1 VIDHRE
7 DEMSK
12 DKFDLTPEEALH
24 LYSRMALTRLTE
36 NKHEELYQEGVVPV
50 YTHLGTGQEAVGCG
64 VSAFLNQEDYLIGT
78 HRGVAEYVGKGM
90 SVRDIF
96 LEYGG
101 RAESISGGRAGLH
114 LHNPEL
120 HILPLLG
127 GLGTDFSLAVGAG
140 LSIRHK
146 KSSAVVVD
154 YFGEGAAEQVDFH
167 PAMNMAMLY
176 KVPVIFCCCTNQFVE
191 YHHYRDS
198 TCTADIAPRAEGYGM
213 SWQIV
218 EDGNDIFSVGRAM
231 KEAIAH
237 ARSGKGPYFLEFKTY
252 RLAPHHTADQCLYRD
267 DQECED
273 AAKND
278 PLPRAAKDLIER
290 QWASQADFEKITSN
304 CNEVLDDAEK
314 ALQTSNLPAA
324 NTVMNYAM
332 TR

>member
-1 VIDHRE
+1 MGKNE
-7 DEMSK
+7 
-12 DKFDLTPEEALH
+12 FDLTQEEALH
-24 LYSRMALTRLTE
+24 LYSRMALTRHAE
-36 NKHEELYQEGVVPV
+36 NKHEELYQEGVLPV

-64 VSAFLNQEDYLIGT
+64 VSAFLRQDDYVIGT
-78 HRGVAEYVGKGM
+78 HRGMAEYLGKGM
-90 SVRDIF
+90 SVTDIF

-101 RAESISGGRAGLH
+101 RTESISGGRAGLH
-114 LHNPEL
+114 LHSPEL

-140 LSIRHK
+140 LSIRNK
-146 KSSAVVVD
+146 KLASVVVD
-154 YFGEGAAEQVDFH
+154 YFGEGATEQADFH

-176 KVPVIFCCCTNQFVE
+176 NVPVIFCCCTNQFVE
-191 YHHYRDS
+191 YHYYQDS

-218 EDGNDIFSVGRAM
+218 ADGNDIFSVGRAI

-267 DQECED
+267 DQECEE

-278 PLPRAAKDLIER
+278 PIPRAQAALLDRK
-290 QWASQADFEKITSN
+290 WATQTDFEKITAD
-304 CNEVLDDAEK
+304 CHKILQEAQK
-314 ALQTSNLPAA
+314 ALQTSSLPAA
-324 NTVMNYAM
+324 DTVMDYAIT